1 MHKGKQYLVVSDYY
15 LRYLEILLLQ
25 STTSEHVIQR
35 LKALFA
41 RFGIPEQIV
50 SDNGPQFSSEAWRS
64 FCDMYDTQ
72 HITSSPHNP
81 QGNGHAE
88 RAVQTAKRI
97 LKQDDPVVAL
107 MCFRATPTSSTGV
120 SPAELL
126 MERKMRTTL
135 PTLPRNLRPKWPNK
149 SSIKERDK
157 AAKEKQ
163 AYYFNRRHGVKDL
176 PVIRPGDSVLLK
188 LDDEAK
194 WKGPATVLAESATPR
209 SYEVFSEKEGE
220 KRRNR
225 RHLQL
230 LPEKVPGITMKTGE
244 SSEQSPQNVQL
255 RVDSDLPAENIV
267 RKPNITRSGRV
278 RKPAERLNL

>member
-1 MHKGKQYLVVSDYY
+1 MHIGKQYLVVSDYH
-15 LRYLEILLLQ
+15 LRYLKILLLQ

-50 SDNGPQFSSEAWRS
+50 SDNGPQFTSEAWRS

-81 QGNGHAE
+81 LGNGHTE
-88 RAVQTAKRI
+88 QAVQTAKRI

-107 MCFRATPTSSTGV
+107 MWV

-126 MERKMRTTL
+126 MGRKTCTTL
-135 PTLPRNLRPKWPNK
+135 PTLPRNLRPK
-149 SSIKERDK
+149 
-157 AAKEKQ
+157 
-163 AYYFNRRHGVKDL
+163 
-176 PVIRPGDSVLLK
+176 PGDSVLLM

-209 SYEVFSEKEGE
+209 SYEVFSEKEGD

-230 LPEKVPGITMKTGE
+230 LPEEVQGITMKTGE
-244 SSEQSPQNVQL
+244 SSEQSPQKVSSEQSSQNIQL
-255 RVDSDLPAENIV
+255 CVDSELPAENIV
-267 RKPNITRSGRV
+267 RKPNITRSGKV
-278 RKPAERLNL
+278 SKPAVQLSL